1 MHTNAEKCRRYRQK
15 LKLRCA
21 AIFGWQCQM
30 CASAVATQYAH
41 KEPTTVAGYG
51 RGMTRRCIDILRNP
65 TKYIRVCGP
74 CHRNM
79 NTEDKH
85 VPLTAA

>member
-1 MHTNAEKCRRYRQK
+1 MATNAERCKSYRER

-41 KEPTTVAGYG
+41 KEPTALTGYG
-51 RGMTRRCIDILRNP
+51 RGLKERYLDILRNQH
-65 TKYIRVCGP
+65 KYLRVCGP
-74 CHRNM
+74 CHRKLNE
-79 NTEDKH
+79 EDKH